1 MNFLTNILLVACC
14 APSASAIGGRNA
26 TEYGERS
33 MLRSRNGFNEDE
45 LAESMIG
52 NVDVD
57 EIADIAQEKELLR
70 DESIPLVRV

>member
-33 MLRSRNGFNEDE
+33 MLRSRNGFNDE

-57 EIADIAQEKELLR
+57 EIADIAREKELLR

>member
-33 MLRSRNGFNEDE
+33 MLRSRNGFNDE